1 MAEEK
6 KILLDIQLNYQVISK
21 QIDDT
26 ANKIANLK
34 VEQSRLN
41 EALKQAKTN
50 DNAAEYEK
58 LSAAVVKNAAE
69 IKAYTQDL
77 RNLDK
82 QAVIVAQ
89 AQKAEAGSYEETLR
103 VLQLK
108 RTSLKLLEDTM
119 QRNAD
124 GSIELTA
131 QYVKESAEV
140 KRLADAVISFD
151 QKIKDGRTNVG
162 NYAASLEGLFNSLN
176 GLTSKLD
183 GIKGSIDNLNNDFKA
198 GVITSEQYA
207 AQNQALAEQLVSTQ
221 NEIAKVS
228 DSIEQVSESNQQV
241 TQTFS
246 SFKEEV
252 RAAERELYRIG
263 NTAGENSVEFQKQAE
278 NVGRLRA
285 RYKDLQDQINSLD
298 PDTKFKA
305 FSQVLTGI
313 AGGISGAVGAMALFG
328 DQSDA
333 TQQALLKVQGALA
346 FAQGIDQ
353 ITQLGDAWKN
363 VKSVLGIT
371 TAATTTQAAAQTLAT
386 EAAATGAVANAEL
399 AAAEGTATVATA
411 SLTAS
416 VEALLGPIGLV
427 IVGIGLAVA
436 AYKTLTA
443 SSVEQERQ
451 TERLI
456 ANAERLETR
465 VKNSLAVGDELLKA
479 QQAINDRSLALAESE
494 KQSDT
499 DLFSL
504 KIKNAQALRAAQEA
518 NIQRNI
524 ENIQEEE
531 KAIRQIQDARANA
544 ELGLLGGIDKEQ
556 QKKLEAQEEEA
567 RKTLELL
574 RKSNDQ
580 IVEEQKNLNA
590 ELQVEQNKLEEQL
603 RQTAAQAQTVR
614 LGLIRDNKTRE
625 IELERDSLKNKL
637 DAIRGNTEEE
647 ISLRTALEA
656 EAAQKIKD
664 IKYKYAV
671 EALKTTNDNLI
682 NSTVEGTQARI
693 DAEEKAEIR
702 LRDILLKN
710 TSLTEA
716 ERRKVIED
724 SYLKMKGLEEQRINV
739 IREENKREVELELQ
753 KQETLAK
760 LRQAQANL
768 NDINAVLGANL
779 NAINQSFIAEQQQRN
794 ENRNKDLQDTETYYA
809 KQIELLQFNEDFKAK
824 TTEEKNLIVQ
834 GIVDEGRQKQADI
847 NANYDA
853 ADLLALQNSNNAI
866 QEETDRANQAKL
878 DKLLEQKQLEL
889 DATGDPQEQLQIK
902 LDTLTLQ
909 ENAELAKAE
918 RDIKNLDNLEK
929 QKTLIT
935 EKYNLL
941 RKNLQVQNDQAILG
955 SVSNVL
961 GQIGGLYKKGSE
973 DYKFFATSQ
982 AIVDTFRAA
991 TAALAPPPTGAGP
1004 VLGPILAA
1012 TTIATGLANIQ
1023 KINSTQAYEHG
1034 GYTTDQVIARYNPT
1048 WVGTFAGGGWVSSPQ
1063 LGLVGEK
1070 GKELVV
1076 SNRTLSQDPAFF
1088 DQIEYWNR
1096 TGIRPF
1102 ANGGFTDSTIPIVL
1116 PITMPG
1122 GSTVQQQP
1130 IDYGKLAAVV
1140 VEGLKGVTIIA
1151 DPVEMLQAQGNII
1164 KAEARADL

>member
-26 ANKIANLK
+26 ASKIANLK
-34 VEQSRLN
+34 VEQFKLN

-50 DNAAEYEK
+50 ENAAEYEK

-228 DSIEQVSESNQQV
+228 DSINQVSESNQQV

-252 RAAERELYRIG
+252 RAAERELYQIG
-263 NTAGENSVEFQKQAE
+263 QTSGKTSAEYQAQKEKVAELKAG
-278 NVGRLRA
+278 
-285 RYKDLQDQINSLD
+285 YKDLQNEINSLD

-305 FSQVLTGI
+305 FGQVLTGI

-371 TAATTTQAAAQTLAT
+371 TAATTSQAAAQALAT
-386 EAAATGAVANAEL
+386 QAAATGAVANTEL
-399 AAAEGTATVATA
+399 AAAEAAATVATA
-411 SLTAS
+411 SLTAA

-443 SSVEQERQ
+443 ASVEQERQ

-531 KAIRQIQDARANA
+531 RNIIAIQKARVSTTNEDTR
-544 ELGLLGGIDKEQ
+544 
-556 QKKLEAQEEEA
+556 KKLDAQEEEA

-760 LRQAQANL
+760 LRQAQANP

-866 QEETDRANQAKL
+866 QEEVDRANQAKL

-1023 KINSTQAYEHG
+1023 KINSTQAYENG
-1034 GYTTDQVIARYNPT
+1034 GYTTDQVIARYNPS

-1102 ANGGFTDSTIPIVL
+1102 ANGGFTDSTMPIVL

>member
-34 VEQSRLN
+34 VEQFRLN

-50 DNAAEYEK
+50 ENASEYEK

-89 AQKAEAGSYEETLR
+89 AQKAEVGSYEETLR

-183 GIKGSIDNLNNDFKA
+183 GTKGSIDNLNNDFKA

-228 DSIEQVSESNQQV
+228 DSIEQVSESNKQV

-252 RAAERELYRIG
+252 RAAERELYQIG
-263 NTAGENSVEFQKQAE
+263 QTSENTSAEYQTQKTKVAELKAG
-278 NVGRLRA
+278 
-285 RYKDLQDQINSLD
+285 YKDLQNEINSLD

-305 FSQVLTGI
+305 FSQVLSGV

-371 TAATTTQAAAQTLAT
+371 TAATTAQAAAQTLAT
-386 EAAATGAVANAEL
+386 EAAVTGAVANTEL
-399 AAAEGTATVATA
+399 AAAEGAATVATA

-443 SSVEQERQ
+443 ASVEQERQ

-465 VKNSLAVGDELLKA
+465 VKNSLSVGDELLKA

-531 KAIRQIQDARANA
+531 RNIIAIQKARVSTTNEDTR
-544 ELGLLGGIDKEQ
+544 
-556 QKKLEAQEEEA
+556 KKLDAQEEEA
-567 RKTLELL
+567 RKSLELL

-580 IVEEQKNLNA
+580 IVEEQKNLNT

-603 RQTAAQAQTVR
+603 RQTAAQAQTIR

-625 IELERDSLKNKL
+625 IELERDTLKSKL
-637 DAIRGNTEEE
+637 DAIRGNTQEE
-647 ISLRTALEA
+647 ISLRTALES
-656 EAAQKIKD
+656 EASQKIKE

-671 EALKTTNDNLI
+671 ESLQTTNENLI

-693 DAEEKAEIR
+693 DAEEKAEVR

-710 TSLTEA
+710 VSLTEV
-716 ERRKVIED
+716 ERRKIIED
-724 SYLKMKGLEEQRINV
+724 SYLKMKGFEEQRVDV
-739 IREENKREVELELQ
+739 IREENKREIELEIS
-753 KQETLAK
+753 KQETLSK
-760 LRQAQANL
+760 LRQAQADP

-779 NAINQSFIAEQQQRN
+779 NAINQSFIAEQAQRN
-794 ENRNKDLQDTETYYA
+794 INRDKDLQDSETYYA

-824 TTEEKNLIVQ
+824 TIEDRNAIVQ
-834 GIVDEGRQKQADI
+834 GLVDKGRQEQANI
-847 NANYDA
+847 NAQYDA
-853 ADLLALQNSNNAI
+853 ADLLALQNSTNAI
-866 QEETDRANQAKL
+866 QAEIDRANQEKL
-878 DKLLEQKQLEL
+878 NKILEQKQLEL
-889 DATGDPQEQLQIK
+889 DASGDLQEQLQIK
-902 LDTLTLQ
+902 LDILTEE
-909 ENAELAKAE
+909 ENAEIKKAE
-918 RDIKNLDNLEK
+918 RELKNKEDFEK
-929 QKTLIT
+929 KKSLIE
-935 EKYNLL
+935 EKYNNL
-941 RKNLQVQNDQAILG
+941 RKGLVTQNDQAILA
-955 SVSNVL
+955 SVSSTL
-961 GQIGGLYKKGSE
+961 GGIASLYKKGSE

-982 AIVDTFRAA
+982 AIVDTMRAA

-1004 VLGPILAA
+1004 VFGPILAA
-1012 TTIATGLANIQ
+1012 TTIATGYANIA

-1034 GYTTDQVIARYNPT
+1034 GYTTDQVVARYNPT
-1048 WVGTFAGGGWVSSPQ
+1048 WVGTFSSGGWVAAPQ

-1070 GKELVV
+1070 GKELVI

-1088 DQIEYWNR
+1088 DSIEYWNR

-1102 ANGGFTDSTIPIVL
+1102 ADGGFTDSTMPIMIPIQVQG
-1116 PITMPG
+1116 TGVM
-1122 GSTVQQQP
+1122 QQQSP
-1130 IDYGKLAAVV
+1130 IDYGKLAQVV

-1151 DPVEMLQAQGNII
+1151 DPVEMLQAQGDII
-1164 KAEARADL
+1164 KAEARADI